1 VQGPGL
7 NRQGCAKDLIDI
19 ASAIGK
25 VTYTT
30 SVIRL
35 DIFDR
40 VDAIRLVIVS
50 DSCLDHIVDKVPVG
64 VDSKGLAKV
73 G

>member
-7 NRQGCAKDLIDI
+7 NRQGYAKDLINI
-19 ASAIGK
+19 ALAIGK

-40 VDAIRLVIVS
+40 VNAIRLVIVL
-50 DSCLDHIVDKVPVG
+50 DLCLDHIVNKVLVG
-64 VDSKGLAKV
+64 VNSKGLAKV